1 VKVVRI
7 AAVVWGMVL
16 LAATPAGAAPVV
28 ATDEKFW
35 FYWVAP
41 LLVLG
46 FLAFLGAL
54 ALGYYVRVIRP
65 QHRGRPVEK

>member
-1 VKVVRI
+1 MSGRR
-7 AAVVWGMVL
+7 
-16 LAATPAGAAPVV
+16 
-28 ATDEKFW
+28 
-35 FYWVAP
+35 
-41 LLVLG
+41 LVLG

>member
-1 VKVVRI
+1 MKVVRI

-35 FYWVAP
+35 FYWVGAAP
-41 LLVLG
+41 RSSASSGSSVPSPS
-46 FLAFLGAL
+46 ATTS
-54 ALGYYVRVIRP
+54 V
-65 QHRGRPVEK
+65 

>member
-7 AAVVWGMVL
+7 ATVVWGMVL